1 MEPHA
6 ELALACT
13 DEAQRELERLARPN
27 AGSVIALLY
36 ARFNAEPQE
45 RWYIGYYDSDKL
57 PSTGIFCD
65 IGGLRVLFPQGWLVP
80 KLSGKVL
87 RLIDGKFVIE

>member
-1 MEPHA
+1 MEPSTGFP
-6 ELALACT
+6 LACT
-13 DEAQRELERLARPN
+13 GEAQRELEGLASAN

-36 ARFNAEPQE
+36 ARRNAEPKE

-57 PSTGIFCD
+57 PSTGVFGD
-65 IGGLRVLFPQGWLVP
+65 IGGLRVFFPQGWLVP

-87 RLIDGKFVIE
+87 RLIAGEFVIE